1 MENSKVKLLLSLLL
15 LGVLLIGC
23 SRKDTNVS
31 VYLSQWQVPVLKY
44 REQVDGNVSMEN
56 IPLMLKAG
64 ATMLVGGTSSVF
76 REGHSITDSVATIR
90 SLIKEHTKS

>member
-76 REGHSITDSVATIR
+76 REGHSVATIR